1 MGKLEIFFGKFAIYI
16 IAFLLGLFLFAS
28 AGWYVSNVR
37 LESQTARADAVT
49 LQLKTSNASYTSLKG
64 TYEGLTK
71 QLKDNSEQALI
82 NQQNISAELMRA
94 IEASKPNQELEK
106 QLLERVPTS
115 QCATP
120 EDLKNAWSKL

>member
-1 MGKLEIFFGKFAIYI
+1 MGKLEIFFGKFAVYI
-16 IAFLLGLFLFAS
+16 VVFLLGLFLFAS

-94 IEASKPNQELEK
+94 IEASKPNQELER